1 MNKEQIEKLAR
12 EIYDNSIYSMP
23 LSSDIARYIVE
34 NGYRKV
40 PENAVVL
47 TEDEW
52 ETVEFNFDQVESQG
66 RRIND
71 FNGQLLLENAILKEK
86 LEQAYK
92 EIAEN
97 NKIISDYRQKLRR

>member
-34 NGYRKV
+34 NGYRKI

-52 ETVEFNFDQVESQG
+52 ETVKFNFDQVESQC
-66 RRIND
+66 RSIND
-71 FNGQLLLENAILKEK
+71 FNGRLLLQNAILWRNLNASIKK
-86 LEQAYK
+86 LR
-92 EIAEN
+92 
-97 NKIISDYRQKLRR
+97 KIIELYPIIDKN